1 MHNRKLFC
9 ISPALIAENFKM
21 YWFIPVVSF
30 IGYFFGGI
38 FPIITRH
45 NQEDTAYL
53 LWHSLHNFNAAFIPL
68 LFIMPLVAACVAMS
82 FMHNESRSL
91 AFHSQPYSKSRLFNS
106 QILSG
111 WLLCLLPILLT
122 AVLFCCFRHDVAWPS
137 GYASDYVIMNGSGA
151 YSQAL
156 TEGTQIYTYGAIFDW
171 FTASVAIMTLFYATY
186 ILAGSLVGTSIMQVL
201 LSGVFFV
208 IIPVIT
214 WITSLFCDAYVIGYA
229 GTPEIIEKFMLR
241 ANPIFYIFS
250 TLGSQGLTTKMG
262 FAYFFSGLFMLV
274 LARLAYDKAK
284 LEKVGDSMIFKPVE
298 EAITYLITF
307 VGMSSTGLLL
317 SADSGKGTLL
327 AGVLAGGLTTFVVV
341 KIIIARS
348 IKIFNKS
355 NLVSLGI
362 YTVIAAIFLSL
373 TVFNLSGFT
382 SRVPDISDIKS
393 VDITS
398 NTFSVMNRSY
408 YISGDF
414 PDNVMKTSVQTED
427 PETIGA
433 MLDLHHYIV
442 DNELYI
448 DETAQDNY
456 ALHSEDDSQ
465 EDATDLITLRYTL
478 KDNST
483 FTRMFT
489 ILADSEVKDKI
500 DKILASPAAAEAFTL
515 GNKLD
520 LLDISSMQMELFDD
534 TIYGTDDSYDT
545 YRDTDSADY
554 EEDGSAYA
562 DEDSSELSS
571 SFRSLRDKKRIKN
584 LIHAMDQDIVTQ
596 TYDSLSKQNYENRD
610 NSLLFSV
617 TLTVTMA
624 SDSAN
629 SVSAKSVSP
638 EARSS
643 NAVILSQANSHP
655 EGEIMFDIYE
665 SDTHAVAYLKKIGY
679 I

>member
-53 LWHSLHNFNAAFIPL
+53 LWHSLHNFNAAFIPML
-68 LFIMPLVAACVAMS
+68 VIMPLVAACVAMS
-82 FMHNESRSL
+82 FMHKEGRSL

-122 AVLFCCFRHDVAWPS
+122 AVLFCCFRHDVSWPS
-137 GYASDYVIMNGSGA
+137 GFASDYVIMNGSGA

-186 ILAGSLVGTSIMQVL
+186 ILAGSLVGTGIMQVL

-229 GTPEIIEKFMLR
+229 GTPEIIENFMLR

-317 SADSGKGTLL
+317 STDSGKGTLL

-348 IKIFNKS
+348 IKIFNKN

-362 YTVIAAIFLSL
+362 YTVIAAIFLAL

-382 SRVPDISDIKS
+382 SRVPDISDVKS

-414 PDNVMKTSVQTED
+414 PDDVMKTSVQTED
-427 PETIGA
+427 PETISA

-442 DNELYI
+442 DNELYT
-448 DETAQDNY
+448 DETPQDSS
-456 ALHSEDDSQ
+456 ALYSEDYSQ
-465 EDATDLITLRYTL
+465 EDAPDLITLRYTL
-478 KDNST
+478 RDNST
-483 FTRMFT
+483 FTRMFI

-520 LLDISSMQMELFDD
+520 LLDISSMRMELFDD
-534 TIYGTDDSYDT
+534 TIHGTDDRYDT
-545 YRDTDSADY
+545 YGDKDPADY
-554 EEDGSAYA
+554 EEDDSAYTEENSA
-562 DEDSSELSS
+562 ELSS
-571 SFRSLRDKKRIKN
+571 SFRSLHDKKRIKN
-584 LIHAMDQDIVTQ
+584 LIHALDQDIVTQ

-629 SVSAKSVSP
+629 SVSP

-665 SDTHAVAYLKKIGY
+665 SDTHAVAYLKKLGY